1 MKLFKKVL
9 DFIYPRICIS
19 CGKINFENH
28 FDYVCEDCS
37 KNILNSSARCLRCS
51 EPLIGKFEE
60 STTSCAKC
68 FEEKFYFENSYCPTL
83 FVDTNAEIIKE
94 LKYKSGLH
102 LLNDI
107 AKIFNSDA
115 IFKEFT
121 KDAILIPVPLHSSKL
136 RKRGFNQSEEIAK
149 ALCKNS
155 KKLKYANILKRISHT
170 ETQTQLHRT
179 ERAENIKN
187 AFALRKNSLDKNS
200 KIILLDDI
208 ITTGATLNECAKVLK
223 KAHFTN
229 IHAMAFAKRPFLI

>member
-19 CGKINFENH
+19 CGKVNFENH
-28 FDYVCEDCS
+28 LDYICEDCG
-37 KNILNSSARCLRCS
+37 KNILNSNARCLRCG
-51 EPLIGKFEE
+51 EPLLGKYEDSRE
-60 STTSCAKC
+60 TCAKC
-68 FEEKFYFENSYCPTL
+68 FEVKFHFERAYCPTL
-83 FVDTNAEIIKE
+83 FVDANAEVIKE
-94 LKYKSGLH
+94 LKYKSGFH

-107 AKIFNSDA
+107 VKIFNSDPL
-115 IFKEFT
+115 FKEFT
-121 KDAILIPVPLHSSKL
+121 KDAILIPVPLHSSKM
-136 RKRGFNQSEEIAK
+136 RKRGFNQTYEIAK

-155 KKLKYANILKRISHT
+155 DNLKYANILKRITHT
-170 ETQTQLHRT
+170 ETQTQLHRS

-187 AFALRKNSLDKNS
+187 AFALKKNSLDKNS

-229 IHAMAFAKRPFLI
+229 VRAMAFAKRPFLI